1 MASASSSRDSVE
13 STETGRGGSSFERDV
28 LLRLLEIARPER
40 GLILASAAT
49 LAVTSSI
56 TLVLPYACGSVLDAA
71 VLEASNPTGNFDPYK
86 VSLGLFGLTGTAGV
100 FVYARGVMLNI
111 AGNRIVSRMRRGL
124 YGSILS
130 QEAAFLDSSKRGDL
144 ISRLSNDSFF
154 VRSAVTTEVVAGL
167 RGLVM
172 SAGSTGLLF
181 YTSPSLAV
189 VSLLSIPPVF
199 VAARVVGR
207 SLRRK
212 QKRVQ
217 ELHGNATDIAE
228 EAIGGMRTV
237 HLFNSERRELE
248 RYSSAV
254 TSAHDAEIDVGK
266 TRAKFDGAVHVAANG
281 AVLLVLG
288 YGGTLVLGGEMSPGD
303 LTGFLMYSLLM
314 AGNISGLSTTYAEVV
329 KSLAAAGRVFEI
341 MDRVPSIPSSLD
353 SKSECKE
360 VSLEGDH
367 KPKSIR
373 FENVRFAYPQR
384 ADVPVLMD
392 FELDIKAGEN
402 IALVGGSGSGK
413 STVALLLSRLYD
425 LNSGTIKVDGSD
437 IMSMDPSALRS
448 QIGVVSQ
455 DPLLFSG
462 TIAENIRYGRPNASR
477 AEVETAASRARVAEF
492 TSDLPHGLDTR
503 VGSRGTQLSGG
514 QRQRVAIARVM
525 LRDPPICVLD
535 EATSALDARS
545 EFHINQ
551 ALKEMTQGRTVIS
564 IAHRL
569 STSE

>member
-1 MASASSSRDSVE
+1 MDGA
-13 STETGRGGSSFERDV
+13 
-28 LLRLLEIARPER
+28 
-40 GLILASAAT
+40 
-49 LAVTSSI
+49 
-56 TLVLPYACGSVLDAA
+56 
-71 VLEASNPTGNFDPYK
+71 
-86 VSLGLFGLTGTAGV
+86 
-100 FVYARGVMLNI
+100 
-111 AGNRIVSRMRRGL
+111 
-124 YGSILS
+124 
-130 QEAAFLDSSKRGDL
+130 KRGDL

-154 VRSAVTTEVVAGL
+154 VRSAVTTEAVAGL
-167 RGLVM
+167 RGVVM

-207 SLRRK
+207 SLRRQ

-217 ELHGNATDIAE
+217 ELHGNATDVAE

-237 HLFNSERRELE
+237 HLFNSERRELD

-266 TRAKFDGAVHVAANG
+266 TRAAFDGAVHVAANG

-314 AGNISGLSTTYAEVV
+314 AGNVSGLSTTYAEVM

-353 SKSECKE
+353 NKSECEE
-360 VSLEGDH
+360 VSSDEKATAIERRH
-367 KPKSIR
+367 HHEPKSIR

-384 ADVPVLMD
+384 ADVPVLTD

-402 IALVGGSGSGK
+402 MALVGGSGSGK

-425 LNSGTIKVDGSD
+425 LDSGIIRVDGSD
-437 IMSMDPSALRS
+437 IMSMEPSALRS

-462 TIAENIRYGRPNASR
+462 TIAENIWYGRPDATR
-477 AEVETAASRARVAEF
+477 TEVETAASRARVAEF
-492 TSDLPHGLDTR
+492 TAGLPHGLDTR

-569 STSE
+569 STSELFLVSSFFTAPTSSEQSLPCNSSGSGSDSCPEGRFGRRGRDFRRATREEGGFPRPSRAAADYLS